1 VNVLVTGATG
11 FIGSQLV
18 PRLLTRGDNVRVL
31 VRTGT
36 DASGLG
42 AGVEVVRGDLADAP
56 AVERA
61 VEGCQVV
68 YHLAK
73 APGGSSKKAL
83 EQVNVIGTTHVARA
97 ASRASIDRLVH
108 CSSTAV
114 YGHQP
119 NKGLPLSEDA
129 AIRPDSPYARS
140 KALAEQAVWSYAERL
155 PVVVARITSVL
166 GPRARGWLSLFRS
179 VRSGRFR
186 LIGGGNGYHHPAD
199 VSDVVEGLVLCADSQ
214 LAQGRTYVLG
224 GPESIPLHTM
234 VQLIREE
241 LNVDGPSPRSLPAS
255 VFRCYLRLNQL
266 AELVAGIR
274 LPRTDSI
281 AFLLSDRMLDI
292 SRARRELGYAPQV
305 GIRQAIHRTAQ
316 WYNAEGFLPAK
327 ASKDPGAPE
336 HAAW

>member
-1 VNVLVTGATG
+1 MNVLVTGATG
-11 FIGSQLV
+11 FIGSHLV
-18 PRLLTRGDNVRVL
+18 SRLLTRGDNVRVL

-36 DASGLG
+36 DASELG
-42 AGVEVVRGDLADAP
+42 AGVEVVRGDVTDAA
-56 AVERA
+56 AVARA
-61 VEGCQVV
+61 VEGRQVV

-83 EQVNVIGTTHVARA
+83 EQVNVIGTSHVARA
-97 ASRASIDRLVH
+97 AARANVERLVH

-119 NKGLPLSEDA
+119 NKGPPLSEDA

-140 KALAEQAVWSYAERL
+140 KALAEEAVWSYAERL

-186 LIGGGNGYHHPAD
+186 LIGTGNGYHHPAD
-199 VSDVVEGLVLCADSQ
+199 VSDVVEGLVLCANTQ
-214 LAQGRTYVLG
+214 VARGRTYVLA
-224 GPESIPLHTM
+224 GPESTSLRAMI
-234 VQLIREE
+234 QLIREG
-241 LNVDGPSPRSLPAS
+241 LSVDGPSPRALPAS
-255 VFRCYLRLNQL
+255 VFRCYLALNQL
-266 AELVAGIR
+266 VDMAGIT

-281 AFLLSDRMLDI
+281 AFLLSDRILDI

-305 GIRQAIHRTAQ
+305 GIRQAIHRTVQ
-316 WYNAEGFLPAK
+316 WCYAEGFLPAK
-327 ASKDPGAPE
+327 ESRDAGSAA
-336 HAAW
+336 HAQP